1 VTPPRSRPVR
11 LGVAYYPEQWPE
23 ERWPVDAR
31 LMVEA
36 GIRFVRM
43 AEFSWSKLEPQ
54 RGVLDFGWL
63 DRALS
68 LMAAND
74 LDVVL
79 GTPTAAP
86 PVSLIAE
93 HPDILP
99 VDRDGRVFPFGHRR
113 HYCPTN
119 ATYREETRRIV
130 AALAARYGADARI
143 SAWQIDN
150 ELGGRCYCPRCEAAF
165 RTWLEERYGS
175 LDELN
180 ASWGTAFW
188 SQTYGSWEE
197 IGVPPAGNVPLPEG
211 FMRASPSPA
220 HALDYHRFSSDSF
233 VQYQQLQI
241 DVIRRHSDLPITHNM
256 MGFGFDEIDYQQLA
270 RNLDFLSWD
279 NYPLLGRSGG
289 WIDPALGCDAIRGL
303 KDVPFWVME
312 QQVGPLGWETI
323 RTPRRGQMRL
333 HTFQMVAHGAEAI
346 SYFRWRSARFGTE
359 QHWYGVLDHDGRPN
373 RRLRELAELA
383 RELRGIDDLLAET
396 EPDTQAGVV
405 YDYDAR
411 FALEV
416 QPTNPALAHVD
427 AVRAHYG
434 ALRRQGVDVDLLAPT
449 ADLSR
454 YRLVIAPSLYLVDEA
469 LAGRLRAYVEGGG
482 LLVLG
487 PRSAFKDRT
496 NAVPERALP
505 AWLDE
510 LAGLEVSDIA
520 SFLDGRPTAL
530 EPVEGMSPNAV
541 FRGWFEELSLK
552 GARPLYRYRDHDFAG
567 SAAIAIDEFGSGRVV
582 YIGGVATDETLV
594 DLYTWLARE
603 AQLDTFVAPADVE
616 VVRLRKA
623 DGSKLL
629 FLLNYSDYERVISVS
644 GERASH
650 LDGTLDGGSL
660 VLEPYGVALL
670 EAQRPS
676 VTLSAEPVAS

>member
-1 VTPPRSRPVR
+1 MTPPRSRPVR

-23 ERWPVDAR
+23 ERWPVDAQ
-31 LMVEA
+31 LMAEA
-36 GIRFVRM
+36 GLRFVRM
-43 AEFSWSKLEPQ
+43 AEFSWSKLEPRQ
-54 RGVLDFGWL
+54 GELDFGWL
-63 DRALS
+63 DQALS
-68 LMAAND
+68 VMSATD

-86 PVSLIAE
+86 PAWLIAE

-113 HYCPTN
+113 HYCPNN
-119 ATYREETRRIV
+119 ATFREETRRV
-130 AALAARYGADARI
+130 VDALAARYGTDERVI
-143 SAWQIDN
+143 AWQIDN
-150 ELGGRCYCPRCEAAF
+150 ELSGRCYCARCEVAF
-165 RTWLEERYGS
+165 REWLEQRYGS

-180 ASWGTAFW
+180 ALWGTAFW
-188 SQTYGSWEE
+188 SQTYGSWEQ
-197 IGVPPAGNVPLPEG
+197 IGVPPAGEVPLPEG

-220 HALDYHRFSSDSF
+220 HALDYFRFCSDSF

-241 DVIRRHSDLPITHNM
+241 DVIRRHSELPITHNL

-270 RNLDFLSWD
+270 REHDFLSWD
-279 NYPLLGRSGG
+279 NYPLLGRDDG
-289 WIDPALGCDAIRGL
+289 WVGPALSCDAARGL

-323 RTPRRGQMRL
+323 RTPRSGQMRL
-333 HTFQMVAHGAEAI
+333 HTYQVVAHGAEAV

-373 RRLRELAELA
+373 RRLRELTELA
-383 RELRGIDDLLAET
+383 RELQGLDSLLAET
-396 EPDTQAGVV
+396 VPDTQAAIV

-454 YRLVIAPSLYLVDEA
+454 YALVSAPSLYVVDEA
-469 LAGRLRAYVEGGG
+469 LAAHLRSYVDGGG

-487 PRSAFKDRT
+487 PKSAFKDRT
-496 NAVPERALP
+496 NAVPERPLP

-510 LAGLEVSDIA
+510 LAGLEVTDIA
-520 SFLDGRPTAL
+520 SFLEGRSVAL
-530 EPVEGMSPNAV
+530 EPAAGMSANAT
-541 FRGWFEELSLK
+541 FYGWFEELSLQ
-552 GARPLYRYRDHDFAG
+552 GARPLYRYRDGDFAG
-567 SAAIAIDEFGSGRVV
+567 SAAIAVDRVGAGQVV

-594 DLYTWLARE
+594 DFYAWLARE

-623 DGSKLL
+623 DGTKLL
-629 FLLNYSDYERVISVS
+629 FLLNYSDEERVIPVP
-644 GERASH
+644 GEPSSH
-650 LDGTLDGGSL
+650 IDGTLDEGSL
-660 VLEPYGVALL
+660 VLEPFGVALL
-670 EAQRPS
+670 EAHARVLVGGPGD
-676 VTLSAEPVAS
+676 ARG